1 MFGIPLHPLV
11 VHFPIVLAILLP
23 IAAVV
28 ALWAI
33 RRGTSAR
40 RGWAVPLALAA
51 ALALGAFVATKT
63 GDLEEDRVERIVP
76 RRALHDHEEEGERFF
91 IFSGILLLV
100 TAAGLLHGRAGRA
113 ARIVS
118 TAGAIGLVVA
128 AVQVGHSGG
137 TLVYRYDAARAYA
150 ADFGTGGQRTL
161 PPGER
166 DGGADR

>member
-11 VHFPIVLAILLP
+11 VHFPIVLSILLP

-28 ALWAI
+28 ALWVI
-33 RRGTSAR
+33 RKGTSPR

-51 ALALGAFVATKT
+51 ALAVGAFVATKT

-76 RRALHDHEEEGERFF
+76 ERVLHDHEEQGERFF
-91 IFSGILLLV
+91 ILSGILLLV
-100 TAAGLLHGRAGRA
+100 TAAGLLHGTVGRA

-150 ADFGTGGQRTL
+150 ADSTTGGPRTM
-161 PPGER
+161 PPSER
-166 DGGADR
+166 DEGADR